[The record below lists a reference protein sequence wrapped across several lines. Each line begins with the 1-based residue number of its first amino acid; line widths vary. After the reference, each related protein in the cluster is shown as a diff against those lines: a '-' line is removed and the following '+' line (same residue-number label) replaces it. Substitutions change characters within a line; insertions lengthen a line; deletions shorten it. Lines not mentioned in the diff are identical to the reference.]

1 MSPTSKPT
9 DITLFDLFFRPF
21 RSRGL
26 HIHAHCCDTSH
37 AIIAVFSFFQ

>member
-9 DITLFDLFFRPF
+9 DITLFDPFFLPF

-26 HIHAHCCDTSH
+26 RNHAHCCDTSH